1 MIVLLPCVYMRNI
14 KLKVFMY
21 AGIRSKV
28 FMYAG
33 IMFMYAGIISKVFM
47 YASIRSKVFMY
58 ASIRSKV
65 FMYAGIRSTKQ
76 YLTIVARIRPL
87 DLREANHVIHSP
99 PVRLRQAHA
108 LVILQ

>member
-1 MIVLLPCVYMRNI
+1 MRNI

-33 IMFMYAGIISKVFM
+33 IMFMYAGII
-47 YASIRSKVFMY
+47 SKVFMY